1 MFLPRMMSAF
11 RMYLSHTDSTDF
23 TDVLELA
30 AVRSCGVSKK
40 VGENLVVT
48 KIIRYF
54 ALEKLKEI
62 TVMEARFIHYQTTK
76 ERQNAFRKMID
87 ARHQWEE
94 QMRKVVAERK
104 GAEA

>member
-1 MFLPRMMSAF
+1 
-11 RMYLSHTDSTDF
+11 MYLSHTDSTDF

-54 ALEKLKEI
+54 A
-62 TVMEARFIHYQTTK
+62 ARNNK
-76 ERQNAFRKMID
+76 NNEDKR
-87 ARHQWEE
+87 
-94 QMRKVVAERK
+94 
-104 GAEA
+104 